1 MRRDQVLTVRLS
13 KEEMALLFALRH
25 VTFEDVSQAQMLVW
39 ALEELCRRVTDSD
52 ELDRSISSDGPAVC
66 SAALEQ
72 LEKARSAIPWYAE
85 PRGRPPRLT
94 ASERRAISAL
104 QKRPGEAATNT

>member
-25 VTFEDVSQAQMLVW
+25 VLSDELSQAQMVVW
-39 ALEELCRRVTDSD
+39 ALEELCRRATGGDD
-52 ELDRSISSDGPAVC
+52 LGTSISSDGPAVC
-66 SAALEQ
+66 SAVLEQ
-72 LEKARSAIPWYAE
+72 LEKARSVTPWYAE

-104 QKRPGEAATNT
+104 QKKPGEEATPT